1 MTVLVLHN
9 TVRSGKSI
17 KKGSSGMRTFA
28 MIAFIALGLIVPGT
42 VSAQTGD
49 NEFLPDYAKAVL
61 SGETAKSDIQQ
72 VECSSCGTMRP
83 YTQHHSGC
91 ATCGGVGGTVCSD
104 GCQSGLCKPGR
115 TCKWTGSCG
124 NGFLDSF
131 CGGLAECL
139 CCSDPCYE
147 PCWSYAANAA
157 LWQDTVRPQT
167 YTTLRYDSF
176 RNLSAPRIA
185 EYYMPRKAI
194 NQFNNPLQMNELTMY
209 QEVASE
215 RASIFTSMPYRTI
228 EYPNFDANGVFNNA
242 NPTDHRAGFGDLT
255 IGTKSLLLD
264 CELLQFTFQ
273 FKTII
278 PTADATAGLGT
289 GHVSLEPAFL
299 LSLKLFDHTY
309 LQSQVGYWIPIGGD
323 SVWNGPVTNY
333 HLSLNQVLLDKG
345 PWQVIGTA
353 EINGWT
359 FSHGFVDG
367 GDDVDGIPANG
378 ISASSK
384 TYANVGPGMRIVYC
398 DHIDVGFGYAH
409 AITEQYMGQNWF
421 RSELRIKY

>member
-1 MTVLVLHN
+1 
-9 TVRSGKSI
+9 
-17 KKGSSGMRTFA
+17 MRTFA
-28 MIAFIALGLIVPGT
+28 MIAIIALGLMVPGT
-42 VSAQTGD
+42 ASAQTGD
-49 NEFLPDYAKAVL
+49 SEFLPDYARAVL

-72 VECSSCGTMRP
+72 VECSSCGGMRP
-83 YTQHHSGC
+83 YTQRNSGC

-167 YTTLRYDSF
+167 YTTFRYDSF
-176 RNLSAPRIA
+176 RNLSAPRIV
-185 EYYMPRKAI
+185 EYYMPRKSVNASVKT
-194 NQFNNPLQMNELTMY
+194 LDMNELTMY
-209 QEVASE
+209 QEVASD

-228 EYPNFDANGVFNNA
+228 EFPNPDATMSTA
-242 NPTDHRAGFGDLT
+242 HPTVHNAGFGDLT

-273 FKTII
+273 FKTFI
-278 PTADATAGLGT
+278 PTAPAASGIGT

-309 LQSQVGYWIPIGGD
+309 LQSEVAYWIPIGGD
-323 SVWNGPVTNY
+323 SLWNGPVTSY
-333 HLSLNQVLLDKG
+333 HLSINQVLMDKG

-367 GDDVDGIPANG
+367 SPDDNDALLQSGT
-378 ISASSK
+378 SASSK
-384 TYANVGPGMRIVYC
+384 TYANVGPGLRIVYC

-409 AITEQYMGQNWF
+409 AITDQYMGQNWY
-421 RSELRIKY
+421 RGELRIKY

>member
-1 MTVLVLHN
+1 
-9 TVRSGKSI
+9 
-17 KKGSSGMRTFA
+17 MRTFA
-28 MIAFIALGLIVPGT
+28 MIAFVALGLIVPGT
-42 VSAQTGD
+42 VSAQTSD
-49 NEFLPDYAKAVL
+49 NEFLPDYARAVL

-83 YTQHHSGC
+83 YSQHHSGC
-91 ATCGGVGGTVCSD
+91 ATCGGIGGTVCSD

-115 TCKWTGSCG
+115 TCKWTGNCG

-147 PCWSYAANAA
+147 PCWVYAANAA

-167 YTTLRYDSF
+167 YTTFRYDSF
-176 RNLSAPRIA
+176 RNLTAPRIA
-185 EYYMPRKAI
+185 EYYMPRKSL

-209 QEVASE
+209 QEVASD
-215 RASIFTSMPYRTI
+215 RASIFVSMPYRTI
-228 EYPNFDANGVFNNA
+228 EYPNVAADGTFDPNF
-242 NPTDHRAGFGDLT
+242 PTNHRAGFGDLT

-273 FKTII
+273 FKTFI
-278 PTADATAGLGT
+278 PTADATAGLGA
-289 GHVSLEPAFL
+289 GHVSLEPAL
-299 LSLKLFDHTY
+299 LLALKLFDQTY

-323 SVWNGPVTNY
+323 AVWNGPVTSY
-333 HLSLNQVLLDKG
+333 HLSLNQVLLNKG

-367 GDDVDGIPANG
+367 GDNVGDTGIPADG